1 MGEDYCT
8 DTESIECIEFYR
20 EHPAEFVEKCF
31 GVKLTPYQKMAL
43 TKTTS
48 QSQVGIT
55 YWNGTKQKY
64 AHVLFEMMKELLHFC
79 ER

>member
-1 MGEDYCT
+1 MDENYCT

-31 GVKLTPYQKMAL
+31 DVKLTPYQKMAL
-43 TKTTS
+43 TKTAS

-55 YWNGTKQKY
+55 YWNGAKQKY
-64 AHVLFEMMKELLHFC
+64 AHVLFEIMKRASSFL
-79 ER
+79 